1 MYIFNNFFNDKN
13 SSDNEVK
20 EKENPWYF
28 NSSFNNQIM
37 IIFNDMF
44 WKKILHHT

>member
-20 EKENPWYF
+20 EKENPSYF

-44 WKKILHHT
+44 